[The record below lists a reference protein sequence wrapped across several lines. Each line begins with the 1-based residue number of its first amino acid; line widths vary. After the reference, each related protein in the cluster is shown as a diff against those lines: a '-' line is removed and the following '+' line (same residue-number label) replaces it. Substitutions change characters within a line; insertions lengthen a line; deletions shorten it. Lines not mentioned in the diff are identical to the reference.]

1 MTFNYTPRI
10 VSSFLAL
17 AISTSLLAQL
27 PADNLKIA
35 DKYYTSGDH
44 YSAIQYYEKYLTGL
58 SGHPKDGFDPYSVQP
73 LLKKAGLSDNRK
85 SDVLYRIAASYTTL
99 NFPQKAEPYYEQI
112 VSGASNS
119 QALYKYAT
127 TLRALQ
133 KFDKAEQ
140 VLENLLKDYPERDEL
155 YAAAAKE
162 LASLKYIKAELG
174 KKDIGLYTINKDALN
189 GSEANYAPVIL
200 SETEI
205 LLTSTRTEGGAK
217 GTKNNLFKTN
227 VSGLSASG
235 TLSKI
240 DLPLKYE
247 HIGAASVSNDG
258 QTLYFTAWQVTGGIK
273 LPAIFKAKKEG
284 ETWAAPTAL
293 SASVN
298 ASGYKNQQP
307 FITEDGKTL
316 FFVSNRAGGKGGL
329 DVWTIALDANGEPTG
344 EAKNAGDIINT
355 QFDEQAPYYHSA
367 SETLVF
373 STNGRIGMGGYDLF
387 YSKGSVNN
395 GWESAENFGYPV
407 NSVKDDIYFV
417 SKSKDKNLLESV
429 WLSSDRNADCCLE
442 LYSLS
447 KKTPVPPPPPPIAK
461 VEAPTT
467 EVPVVETGI
476 AKVLDNVYFEY
487 DKYKLLD
494 GSEASL
500 NEIVTLMKDKPGIRV
515 EIGGHTDNKGSKSYN
530 ERLSQQRAQSCVDYI
545 VSQGIDAARI
555 TAKGYGA
562 SKPIAPNTLPD
573 GKDNP
578 DGRAKNRRTEF
589 TVLD

>member
-1 MTFNYTPRI
+1 MKFNYTPRI

-44 YSAIQYYEKYLTGL
+44 FSAIQYYEKYLSGL
-58 SGHPKDGFDPYSVQP
+58 NGNKKDGFDPYAVQP
-73 LLKKAGLSDNRK
+73 LLKKAGLTENRK
-85 SDVLYRIAASYTTL
+85 SDVLYRIAESYTTL
-99 NFPQKAEPYYEQI
+99 NYPQKAEPYYEQI
-112 VSGASNS
+112 VSGESVSTPEAS
-119 QALYKYAT
+119 YKYAT
-127 TLRALQ
+127 TLRSLQ

-140 VLENLLKDYPERDEL
+140 VLSNLLKDYNQKDEL
-155 YAAAAKE
+155 YTAASKE
-162 LASLKYIKAELG
+162 LESLKYIKAQLA
-174 KKDIGLYTINKDALN
+174 KKDLDLYSVNKDALN
-189 GSEANYAPVIL
+189 GSEANYAPVL
-200 SETEI
+200 LNDTDI
-205 LLTSTRTEGGAK
+205 LLTSTRAGDG
-217 GTKNNLFKTN
+217 KNDKKNKLY
-227 VSGLSASG
+227 LSASG
-235 TLSKI
+235 SLSKI

-247 HIGAASVSNDG
+247 HIGAASLSKDG
-258 QTLYFTAWQVTGGIK
+258 QNLYFTAWQITGGAK
-273 LPAIFKAKKEG
+273 LPTIFKAKKSG
-284 ETWAAPTAL
+284 NTWTEPVAL
-293 SASVN
+293 PASVN
-298 ASGYKNQQP
+298 ASGFKNQQP
-307 FITEDGKTL
+307 FITEDGSTL

-329 DVWTIALDANGEPTG
+329 DVWSIGLDANGEPAG

-355 QFDEQAPYYHSA
+355 QFDEQAPYYHAA
-367 SETLVF
+367 SQNLVF
-373 STNGRIGMGGYDLF
+373 ATNGRVGMGGYDLF
-387 YSKGSVNN
+387 YSKGSVNG

-417 SKSKDKNLLESV
+417 SKAKSENILESV
-429 WLSSDRNADCCLE
+429 LLSSDRNADCCLE
-442 LYSLS
+442 LYAVS
-447 KKTPVPPPPPPIAK
+447 KKTPVPPQPPMVIGL
-461 VEAPTT
+461 VEEPKAEEPK
-467 EVPVVETGI
+467 VETGI

-494 GSEASL
+494 GSEVSL
-500 NEIVTLMKDKPGIRV
+500 NEIVRLMKDKPAIKV

-555 TAKGYGA
+555 TARGYGA

-578 DGRAKNRRTEF
+578 EGRAKNRRTEF